1 MPSERAKPSSRTST
15 TTSQGS
21 RGARKP
27 SDASKNEPVKE
38 SDKTKD
44 RTSKS
49 DGRGRPKVDK
59 GKDKKPEPRGR
70 SVSDRPKPEEKKPDV
85 KTRERGK
92 SESGNR
98 KPEVKKSED
107 VKPRAGAGSRENAVK
122 TREALV
128 KEREKEKQQKENE
141 KKEKEKEKKEK
152 VSTSSTFY
160 DQLFCTKVFCAE
172 LLYHQFQSRLK
183 TIKGPRQNINEGPH
197 KTNLL
202 VCYSIPLGI
211 E

>member
-1 MPSERAKPSSRTST
+1 MPGERAKPSSRTST

-49 DGRGRPKVDK
+49 DGRGRPEVDK

-70 SVSDRPKPEEKKPDV
+70 SVSDRPKPDEKKPDV

-98 KPEVKKSED
+98 KPEVKKSEE
-107 VKPRAGAGSRENAVK
+107 VKPRAGAGSRENAVQ

-128 KEREKEKQQKENE
+128 KDRDKGVSSSRSSRSKQDERASSKRENG
-141 KKEKEKEKKEK
+141 K
-152 VSTSSTFY
+152 SLTSPVKIPQPVAPDPIT
-160 DQLFCTKVFCAE
+160 E
-172 LLYHQFQSRLK
+172 SR
-183 TIKGPRQNINEGPH
+183 
-197 KTNLL
+197 
-202 VCYSIPLGI
+202 S
-211 E
+211 